1 MPKPDEQQAVHG
13 LRRLDELLQHRTRL
27 GACVLLAGADALSF
41 VRLRELL
48 QESDGNLGAHLR
60 KLEDA
65 GYIEV
70 TKTFAARKPVSW
82 YCLSAGGRRALK
94 AHLEGLEDVIRMARE
109 P

>member
-1 MPKPDEQQAVHG
+1 MGKPSAEQAISG
-13 LRRLDELLQHRTRL
+13 LRRLDELLLHRTRL
-27 GACVLLAGADALSF
+27 GACALLAGAEALSF

-65 GYIEV
+65 GYVEV
-70 TKTFAARKPVSW
+70 TKTFIQRKPISR
-82 YCLSAGGRRALK
+82 YCLTPAGYAVMK
-94 AHLEGLEDVIRMARE
+94 SHLAGLEEVIRGASV